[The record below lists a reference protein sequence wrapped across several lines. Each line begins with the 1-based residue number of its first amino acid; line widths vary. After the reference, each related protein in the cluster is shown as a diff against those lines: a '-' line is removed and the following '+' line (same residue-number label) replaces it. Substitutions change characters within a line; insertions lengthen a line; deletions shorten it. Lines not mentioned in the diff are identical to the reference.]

1 MTYQI
6 EYAYTCHIG
15 KVRNNNE
22 DNFWCCG
29 KSLEAQNQGMDHIQT
44 GCARQSELP
53 LLAVFDGMGGESYGE
68 IAAYLAAQACGEHYK
83 NQRKQIRNAPQE
95 FLNELCRKMNQAVC
109 QTSFWVFLLL
119 RKVQVLYYLFRLF

>member
-29 KSLEAQNQGMDHIQT
+29 KSLEAQNQGMGHIQT
-44 GCARQSELP
+44 AAISDNRSILFLLFLMVWEVRAVARW
-53 LLAVFDGMGGESYGE
+53 LLLVAE
-68 IAAYLAAQACGEHYK
+68 ACGEHFK
-83 NQRKQIRNAPQE
+83 TAKHGIRNYAPQE
-95 FLNELCRKMNQAVC
+95 FLNEML
-109 QTSFWVFLLL
+109 
-119 RKVQVLYYLFRLF
+119 

>member
-53 LLAVFDGMGGESYGE
+53 LLAVWAVKAMERWLLIWQHRPVVNIIRISE
-68 IAAYLAAQACGEHYK
+68 NRSEMPHK
-83 NQRKQIRNAPQE
+83 N
-95 FLNELCRKMNQAVC
+95 FWMNYAV
-109 QTSFWVFLLL
+109 
-119 RKVQVLYYLFRLF
+119 K